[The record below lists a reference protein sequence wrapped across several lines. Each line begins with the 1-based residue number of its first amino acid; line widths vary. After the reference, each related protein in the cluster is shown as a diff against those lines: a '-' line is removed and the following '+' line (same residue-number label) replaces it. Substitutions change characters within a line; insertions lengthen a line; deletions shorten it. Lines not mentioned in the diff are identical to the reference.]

1 MKIESRAPTRS
12 GRSRGRSGR
21 WSATRIR
28 RVTGVLLVAAA
39 FAFSLASCELNRQR
53 VLVWH
58 DWPDPEAEVLIE
70 LLEGYSELNPNLRL
84 IIEYV
89 PSTELESRF
98 AEEVQSGFG
107 PDVMIGVDADRLA
120 DLVSANSVRP
130 VSSEQSAAHG
140 FDQLEA
146 RAMQAMAI
154 DGDQHG
160 VPLAGFTDVLYF
172 RDGIEP
178 PQTLNAVIDLAEA
191 GYSTGIPVDFV
202 GAYWGVDA
210 FGGTVFS
217 NGDTLSPDDGFVR
230 WMDWILE
237 ARPQPN
243 VILGGDYETLRE
255 SFVTGRI
262 DLFVGSSRELGT
274 FRSALSAPS
283 SANDNSDG
291 DDNSVSTTLADIG
304 VATFGL
310 TTLPGGTNE
319 APGGFLEI
327 EGMVVNRHTDTMSES
342 LALMEYLTN
351 VPSQGRIARSGLGR
365 IPINESVT
373 IDPTISPVETAL
385 LKQQRRSVVLPR
397 PFEENLAGLA
407 ELGNEIYLQVARG
420 LVEPSDA
427 GAELRARYE
436 EIALERND

>member
-1 MKIESRAPTRS
+1 MKHEFGALAPSGSESRHRNLPK
-12 GRSRGRSGR
+12 SRPIH
-21 WSATRIR
+21 RI
-28 RVTGVLLVAAA
+28 TGVSLVAAA
-39 FAFSLASCELNRQR
+39 FLLLLTSCELTRQR
-53 VLVWH
+53 VLIWH

-70 LLEGYSELNPNLRL
+70 LLEGYSELNPGLRL

-98 AEEVQSGFG
+98 ADEVQSGFG

-120 DLVSANSVRP
+120 DLVSADFVRQISP
-130 VSSEQSAAHG
+130 EQTADHR
-140 FDQLEA
+140 FDQLEV

-154 DGDQHG
+154 DGEQHG

-178 PQTLNAVIDLAEA
+178 PRTLDAVIDLAEA

-210 FGGTVFS
+210 FGGTVF
-217 NGDTLSPDDGFVR
+217 GDDDALAPDEGFVR
-230 WMDWILE
+230 WMDWMLE
-237 ARPQPN
+237 ARPQPM

-255 SFVTGRI
+255 SFATGRI

-274 FRSALSAPS
+274 FRSALSPPS
-283 SANDNSDG
+283 SGEMALS
-291 DDNSVSTTLADIG
+291 DIG
-304 VATFGL
+304 DATFGL

-319 APGGFLEI
+319 IPGGFLEI
-327 EGMVVNRHTDTMSES
+327 EGMVINRHTDNATES

-365 IPINESVT
+365 IPINESVA
-373 IDPTISPVETAL
+373 IDPTISPVEAAL
-385 LKQQRRSVVLPR
+385 LQQQRRSVVLPR
-397 PFEENLAGLA
+397 LFEENLAGLT

-427 GAELRARYE
+427 GAVLSARYE
-436 EIALERND
+436 EIAGESDD